1 MAHNLIYAMP
11 LKRIGRGPLRQMS
24 WFSLVRLHLTAL
36 AVWEMYWGG
45 TPVSKLI
52 VFVTTDKLYRS

>member
-24 WFSLVRLHLTAL
+24 WFSLVRLYLTGIGRL
-36 AVWEMYWGG
+36 AQCTGVE
-45 TPVSKLI
+45 PLLVNS
-52 VFVTTDKLYRS
+52 